1 MPVSFRRESKTVEVL
16 AADSTIVRYELEYRW
31 DPLTSRVAVICPHL
45 REKWTEYYSVRDE
58 EWLRSLVEAS
68 QAGCPFCHP
77 TIDKVAA
84 RFAPNQLDEDQI
96 RVDEVVAFPNLYP
109 RTDFEAV
116 VTSPGVHYLRLNEF
130 TPTIL
135 AKFLTAAL
143 DCIKQ
148 AYRKNDKLHYPVI
161 GGNYLPPAGA
171 SLVHYHMQL
180 SMQEYPFESVRT
192 LIDATTRYEQ
202 KEHANFWL
210 DLMAVNEAREI
221 ARTNNVY
228 WYTPFAPTGFCEVR
242 ALITKPTFMSVS
254 AQEVQELAEGLAAV
268 LNYYNDHGFAAFNFM
283 LYSDRLD
290 AESSKHSKSIPPG
303 LQIVARP
310 NPRPNYLSIDSWYM
324 PLLLQ
329 QAIVLE
335 RPEELARDLK
345 PYVTAARFGG
355 EQ

>member
-1 MPVSFRRESKTVEVL
+1 MPISFRRAGKTVEVL
-16 AADSTIVRYELEYRW
+16 AADGTSVQYELEYRW

-77 TIDKVAA
+77 TINKVAA
-84 RFAPNQLDEDQI
+84 RFAPEQLDEEQI
-96 RVDEVVAFPNLYP
+96 RVDEVIAFPNLYP

-116 VTSPGVHYLRLNEF
+116 ITSPEVHYLRLNEF
-130 TPTIL
+130 TPELL
-135 AKFLTAAL
+135 ARFLTAAL

-148 AYRKNDKLHYPVI
+148 AYRKNDKLLYPVI

-171 SLVHYHMQL
+171 SLLHYHMQL

-192 LIDATTRYEQ
+192 LIEASMRYEQ
-202 KEHANFWL
+202 HEHANFWL
-210 DLMAVNEAREI
+210 DLMRENQDREI

-228 WYTPFAPTGFCEVR
+228 WYVPFAPTGFCEVR
-242 ALITKPTFMSVS
+242 ALITKPNFVSVS
-254 AQEVQELAEGLAAV
+254 AKEVQELAEGLSAV
-268 LNYYNDHGFAAFNFM
+268 LNYYNDHGFAAFNFT

-290 AESSKHSKSIPPG
+290 ADRTASGIPPG

-335 RPEELARDLK
+335 RPEELARDVK
-345 PYVTAARFGG
+345 PFITAALAIWR
-355 EQ
+355 

>member
-1 MPVSFRRESKTVEVL
+1 MPLVFRSERKTVAVQ
-16 AADSTIVRYELEYRW
+16 AADGSTVRYELEYRW
-31 DPLTSRVAVICPHL
+31 DPLTARAVVICPHL
-45 REKWTEYYSVRDE
+45 RAKWTEYYSVRDE
-58 EWLRSLVEAS
+58 AWLRELVEAS

-77 TIDKVAA
+77 TFDKVAA
-84 RFAPNQLDEDQI
+84 RFAPEQLDEAQI
-96 RVDEVVAFPNLYP
+96 RVDEVIAFPNLYP

-116 VTSPGVHYLRLNEF
+116 ITAPEVHYLRLNEF
-130 TPTIL
+130 TPAFV
-135 AKFLTAAL
+135 AKCLTAAL
-143 DCIKQ
+143 DCIRQ
-148 AYRKNDKLHYPVI
+148 AYRKSKKLLYPVI

-192 LIDATTRYEQ
+192 LIDASVRYERREQ
-202 KEHANFWL
+202 ANFWL
-210 DLMAVNEAREI
+210 DLVRENEAREI

-242 ALITKPTFMSVS
+242 AIITKPNFMRITAEDVN
-254 AQEVQELAEGLAAV
+254 ELAAGLTAV
-268 LNYYNDHGFAAFNFM
+268 LRYYNDHGFAAFNFVI
-283 LYSDRLD
+283 YSDRLD
-290 AESSKHSKSIPPG
+290 AELSNVPPG

-345 PYVTAARFGG
+345 PYVTAALAR
-355 EQ
+355 QR